1 MERAKT
7 LAMATELAW
16 ALWRGMDPNYKR
28 RYARVIWDQF
38 QARLQGEA
46 MATSNLG
53 TFVNSASSKLG
64 VLSLGRK
71 ADLPALDEILN
82 SGQDRAVLR
91 LLREETALI
100 VVKIRLLNEERQA
113 EIAALMDEYAEESA
127 LTAAQNDGGLFDGLS
142 D

>member
-1 MERAKT
+1 
-7 LAMATELAW
+7 
-16 ALWRGMDPNYKR
+16 
-28 RYARVIWDQF
+28 
-38 QARLQGEA
+38 

-53 TFVNSASSKLG
+53 AFINSASSKLG

-71 ADLPALDEILN
+71 KDLPALDEILN
-82 SGQDRAVLR
+82 SGRDRAVLR

-113 EIAALMDEYAEESA
+113 EIAALMDEYAEEEA
-127 LTAAQNDGGLFDGLS
+127 LIEAQGLAEASREEGLFDGIQ